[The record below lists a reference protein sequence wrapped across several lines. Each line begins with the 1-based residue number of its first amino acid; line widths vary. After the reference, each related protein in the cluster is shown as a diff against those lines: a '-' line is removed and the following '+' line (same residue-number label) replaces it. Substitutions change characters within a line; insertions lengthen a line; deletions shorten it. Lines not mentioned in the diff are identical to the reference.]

1 MFDAVRN
8 NKRVAQVILALISI
22 TFAFWGVESYLNDR
36 ASTGEVAS
44 VGGSKITAGEFQLAL
59 REQQDRMRAQ
69 SEQPIDSATF
79 QSPLFK
85 RAVLDNTINQ
95 RVLALY
101 AAENGLAVP
110 DELLRQT
117 IAGISSFQQDG
128 QFSMERYERAVR
140 SQGMTVP
147 GFQER
152 LRSDLANQQ
161 VIDAV
166 SGGVIVPSV
175 VASRFL
181 KTQLEER
188 TVHMVQFDAEDYEQK
203 VTLDS
208 EELQKYYDENI
219 SEFAVPARL
228 KAAYVVLTPDAVKS
242 QISIPDDELQAA
254 YEARKT
260 SLEVPE
266 ERKASHILIEV
277 PADANDEQL
286 AAAKARAQ
294 ALLNRLKADPAEF
307 ANVAKTESDDPGSKA
322 NGGDLGFFGRGAML
336 PEFEDAVFAAEAPGL
351 IPAIVKT
358 EFGFHVI
365 RLDEIRAAS
374 TPGFDA
380 TKEQLRD
387 ELVAEAAGRRFAELA
402 EQFANM
408 VYEQPDSLDPV
419 AEKFGLD
426 IRTTDDWIVADD
438 TKVADYE
445 SPALVKAL
453 FSTDVFNDKHNT
465 DAIDLGDNRLIAAR
479 VAEEQPARQR
489 SFDEAK
495 ADIEKLLHTRK
506 GAELAVTEGEGALSK
521 LQAGESVDLD
531 WGTEF
536 TIQRGVPSL
545 PPILMQP
552 IFSADGEKLPAYTGA
567 AMAGAGYALFRI
579 DAVKAADVAAD
590 DERIKAI
597 QEQYGQMLGAQ
608 DLRAFLNALR
618 TKYEV
623 KINAAA
629 LAEGDQ

>member
-8 NKRVAQVILALISI
+8 NKRVAQVVLALISI

-36 ASTGEVAS
+36 ATAGEVAS
-44 VGGSKITAGEFQLAL
+44 VGGSKITMGEFQRAL

-69 SEQPIDSATF
+69 SDQPIDSSTF

-101 AAENGLAVP
+101 AAESGLAVP

-117 IAGISSFQQDG
+117 IAGIPAFQEDG

-140 SQGMTVP
+140 SQGMTVQ

-152 LRSDLANQQ
+152 LRADLANQQ

-166 SGGVIVPSV
+166 SGGVIVPTS

-181 KTQLEER
+181 ETQLEER
-188 TVHMVQFDAEDYEQK
+188 TVHMVQFNAEDYEQK
-203 VTLDS
+203 VTADDA
-208 EELQKYYDENI
+208 ELKTYYDENI
-219 SEFAVPARL
+219 SEFSVPARL
-228 KAAYVVLTPDAVKS
+228 KAAYVVLTPDAIKA
-242 QISIPDDELQAA
+242 QITISDEELQAA
-254 YEARKT
+254 YDARKAA
-260 SLEVPE
+260 LEVPE

-277 PADANDEQL
+277 PADASDEQV

-294 ALLNRLKADPAEF
+294 GLLDKLKADPVSF
-307 ANVAKTESDDPGSKA
+307 AALAKAESDDPGSKSD
-322 NGGDLGFFGRGAML
+322 GGNLGFFGRGAML
-336 PEFEDAVFAAEAPGL
+336 PEFEDAVFSAKAPGL
-351 IPAIVKT
+351 IPEIVKT

-365 RLDEIRAAS
+365 QLDEIRAAS
-374 TPGFDA
+374 TPGFADS
-380 TKEQLRD
+380 KDRIRD
-387 ELVAEAAGRRFAELA
+387 ELVAEAAGRRFAEVA

-408 VYEQPDSLDPV
+408 VYEQPDSLAPV
-419 AEKFGLD
+419 AESFGLE
-426 IRTTDDWIVADD
+426 IKTTSEWIVAGD
-438 TKVADYE
+438 TKVGDFE
-445 SPALVKAL
+445 SAALVTAL
-453 FSTDVFNDKHNT
+453 FSDDVFNDKHNT

-479 VAEEQPARQR
+479 VAEEEPAHQR

-495 ADIEKLLHTRK
+495 TEIEKLVRTRK
-506 GAELAVTEGEGALSK
+506 AAALAVQEGEEKLAK
-521 LQAGESVDLD
+521 LQAGDAVELD
-531 WGTEF
+531 WGADF

-552 IFSADGEKLPAYTGA
+552 IFAADAQKLPAYAGV
-567 AMAGAGYALFRI
+567 AMSGAGYALFRV
-579 DAVKAADVAAD
+579 DAVKAAEVTKD

-597 QEQYGQMLGAQ
+597 QEQYGQMLGNQ

-618 TKYEV
+618 SKYDV

-629 LAEGDQ
+629 LAEGES

>member
-8 NKRVAQVILALISI
+8 NKRVAQVVLALISI

-36 ASTGEVAS
+36 ATAGEVAS
-44 VGGSKITAGEFQLAL
+44 VGGTKITMGEFQRAL

-69 SEQPIDSATF
+69 SDQPIDSSTF

-101 AAENGLAVP
+101 AAESGLAVP

-117 IAGISSFQQDG
+117 IAGIPAFQEDG

-140 SQGMTVP
+140 SQGMTVQ

-152 LRSDLANQQ
+152 LRADLANQQ

-166 SGGVIVPSV
+166 SGGVIVPTS

-181 KTQLEER
+181 ETQLEER
-188 TVHMVQFDAEDYEQK
+188 TVHMVQFNAEDYEQK
-203 VTLDS
+203 VSVD
-208 EELQKYYDENI
+208 EAELKAYYDENI
-219 SEFAVPARL
+219 SEFSVPARL
-228 KAAYVVLTPDAVKS
+228 KAAYVVLTPEAIKA
-242 QISIPDDELQAA
+242 QISISDEELQAA
-254 YEARKT
+254 YDARKAA
-260 SLEVPE
+260 LEVPE

-277 PADANDEQL
+277 PAGASDEQV

-294 ALLNRLKADPAEF
+294 GLLDKLKADPASF
-307 ANVAKTESDDPGSKA
+307 AALAKAESDDPGSKSD
-322 NGGDLGFFGRGAML
+322 GGNLGFFGRGAML
-336 PEFEDAVFAAEAPGL
+336 PEFEDAVFSAKAPGL
-351 IPAIVKT
+351 IPEIVKT

-365 RLDEIRAAS
+365 QLDEIRAAS
-374 TPGFDA
+374 TPGFADS
-380 TKEQLRD
+380 KDRIRD
-387 ELVAEAAGRRFAELA
+387 ELVEEAAGRRFAEVA

-408 VYEQPDSLDPV
+408 VYEQPDSLAPV
-419 AEKFGLD
+419 AESFGLE
-426 IRTTDDWIVADD
+426 IKTTSEWIVADD
-438 TKVADYE
+438 TKVGDFE
-445 SPALVKAL
+445 SAALVKAL
-453 FSTDVFNDKHNT
+453 FSDDVFNDKHNT

-479 VAEEQPARQR
+479 VAEEEPAHQR

-495 ADIEKLLHTRK
+495 TEIEKLVRTRK
-506 GAELAVTEGEGALSK
+506 AAALAVQEGEEKLAK
-521 LQAGESVDLD
+521 LQAGDAVELD
-531 WGTEF
+531 WGADF

-552 IFSADGEKLPAYTGA
+552 IFAADAQKLPAYTGV
-567 AMAGAGYALFRI
+567 AMSGAGYALFRV
-579 DAVKAADVAAD
+579 DAVKAAEVTKD

-597 QEQYGQMLGAQ
+597 QEQYGQMLGNQ

-618 TKYEV
+618 SKYDV

-629 LAEGDQ
+629 LAEGES

>member
-1 MFDAVRN
+1 MFEAVRN
-8 NKRVAQVILALISI
+8 NKRVAQVILALISV

-36 ASTGEVAS
+36 ATAGEVAS
-44 VGGSKITAGEFQLAL
+44 VGGSKITMAEFQRAL

-69 SEQPIDSATF
+69 SEQPIDTATF

-117 IAGISSFQQDG
+117 ISGIGAFQQDG

-140 SQGMTVP
+140 AQGMTIQ

-152 LRSDLANQQ
+152 LRADLANQQ
-161 VIDAV
+161 VIDAL
-166 SGGVIVPSV
+166 SGGVIVPTA

-181 KTQLEER
+181 QTQLEER
-188 TVHMVQFDAEDYEQK
+188 TVHMVQFDAEAYAQK
-203 VTLDS
+203 ATVEDS
-208 EELQKYYDENI
+208 ELKQYYDENI
-219 SEFAVPARL
+219 TQFALPARV
-228 KAAYVVLTPDAVKS
+228 KAAYVVLTPEAIKGKLAIADE
-242 QISIPDDELQAA
+242 ELQAA
-254 YEARKT
+254 YDARKA

-266 ERKASHILIEV
+266 ERKASHILVEV
-277 PADANDEQL
+277 PADATEAQVE
-286 AAAKARAQ
+286 AARARAQ
-294 ALLNRLKADPAEF
+294 SLLDKLKADPSAF
-307 ANVAKTESDDPGSKA
+307 AAIAKSDSDDPGSR
-322 NGGDLGFFGRGAML
+322 NDGGDLGFFGRGAML
-336 PEFEDAVFAAEAPGL
+336 PEFEDAVFTAAQPGL
-351 IPAIVKT
+351 IPALVKT

-365 RLDEIRAAS
+365 QLDEIRAAT

-380 TKEQLRD
+380 SKEQLRE
-387 ELVAEAAGRRFAELA
+387 ELLLEAATRRFAESA

-419 AEKFGLD
+419 AQTFGLEVK
-426 IRTTDDWIVADD
+426 TSPTWVVAED
-438 TKVADYE
+438 TKVGDYD

-453 FSTDVFNDKHNT
+453 FSADVFEDRHNT
-465 DAIDLGDNRLIAAR
+465 DAIDLGENRLIAAR
-479 VAEEQPARQR
+479 VAEEEPARQQ
-489 SFDEAK
+489 SFEEVK
-495 ADIEKLLHTRK
+495 AEIEKRLRTQK
-506 GAELAVTEGEGALSK
+506 AATLAVQEGEEKLAR
-521 LQAGESVDLD
+521 LQAGENVELD
-531 WGTEF
+531 WGADF

-552 IFSADGEKLPAYTGA
+552 IFSVDADNLPAYAGV
-567 AMAGAGYALFRI
+567 AMSGAGYALFRV
-579 DAVKAADVAAD
+579 DAVKAAEVGQD

-597 QEQYGQMLGAQ
+597 QDQYGQMLGSQ

-629 LAEGDQ
+629 LTEEQG